1 MQKNEIAD
9 AANDT
14 LVTIKSEVLP
24 EVACLNFSFL
34 KKNADS
40 PCSLIMTLQMCN
52 VLIQIHCKKLEQKKT
67 HLHH

>member
-14 LVTIKSEVLP
+14 LVTIKS

-52 VLIQIHCKKLEQKKT
+52 VLIQIHCKKLEQKKI

>member
-24 EVACLNFSFL
+24 EVACLHFSF
-34 KKNADS
+34 KKK
-40 PCSLIMTLQMCN
+40 C
-52 VLIQIHCKKLEQKKT
+52 
-67 HLHH
+67 

>member
-14 LVTIKSEVLP
+14 LLTIKSEVLP

-34 KKNADS
+34 KKM
-40 PCSLIMTLQMCN
+40 LTLHA
-52 VLIQIHCKKLEQKKT
+52 VL
-67 HLHH
+67 

>member
-24 EVACLNFSFL
+24 EVACLKFSFS
-34 KKNADS
+34 KKCRLSMQFHNDLANVQ
-40 PCSLIMTLQMCN
+40 CTYTNTL
-52 VLIQIHCKKLEQKKT
+52 
-67 HLHH
+67 